1 MYYPEELIEDI
12 RIQNDIVD
20 VISQYT
26 RLNKKG
32 NSYFG
37 LCPFHSEKTPSFSVS
52 RDKQM
57 YHCFGCSVGGNVI
70 TFIMEYENYTF
81 IEAVKYLA
89 NRVNISL
96 PEPEI
101 SEELKKVMNYK
112 QLLVDIN
119 RESARYFYYQLKSN
133 RGKKALT
140 YLIQRGIKEDT
151 IKKFG
156 LGYSNYFRDDL
167 YNYLIDKKFK
177 INELMD
183 SGLIIEEKQ
192 NKGKYY
198 DRFFNRI
205 MFPIFDVHNKV
216 IGFGGRIM
224 GDGNPKYLNSPETKL
239 FDKSRN
245 LYGLNFARTSRKD
258 NIIIVEGYMDVISL
272 HQDGF
277 TNVVA
282 SLGTSLTSGQASLV
296 KKYTQEVILAYDSD
310 NAGINATLRAI
321 PILKATGLTVRVLKI
336 LEYKDPDEYIKNLGR
351 EAFERLL
358 NTAMTSFMFEVEQLE
373 DKYNLD
379 DPEHRTKFDKE
390 IAQKLLI
397 MDSEIERNNYLE
409 AIVKKYNIK
418 KSSMELLIAE
428 FGKNSGIILQRQ
440 DIVKNDAKDKNG
452 KSEDSILLA
461 QKNIITFIVTHKHIF
476 KEINK
481 YLSPEEFSD
490 EVYKK
495 VANIIYGYYNENSII
510 NPALIINKFT
520 ELDEQN
526 KVASIFNNNVN
537 VNNQIQFEKMINE
550 NVRIVKNAYI
560 DNMSRKITEA
570 SQLQELIKAK
580 RELQTLYISLN
591 DG

>member
-37 LCPFHSEKTPSFSVS
+37 LCPFHNEKTPSFSVS

-282 SLGTSLTSGQASLV
+282 SLGTSLTSGQASLI